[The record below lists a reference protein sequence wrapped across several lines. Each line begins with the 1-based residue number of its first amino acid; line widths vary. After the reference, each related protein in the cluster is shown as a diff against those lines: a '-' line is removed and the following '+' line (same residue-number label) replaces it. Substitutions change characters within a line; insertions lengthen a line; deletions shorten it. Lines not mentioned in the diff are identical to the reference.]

1 MIEKKFKI
9 GDYYIIKNEEL
20 TNLNNTIIR
29 ITDISDNYI
38 DLEDNECY
46 TIYWQVVINPNESI
60 FKRSYVNEMASN
72 CSNIG
77 SFIKLTDMQ
86 VKALKTT
93 IKTFIDSIKF

>member
-20 TNLNNTIIR
+20 TNLNNNIIR

-46 TIYWQVVINPNESI
+46 NIYWQVIINPNKSI

-72 CSNIG
+72 CTAIS
-77 SFIKLTDMQ
+77 SFIKLTDKQ
-86 VKALKTT
+86 IRALKTT
-93 IKTFIDSIKF
+93 MTTFIDSIKV

>member
-60 FKRSYVNEMASN
+60 SKRIYLNVMASN
-72 CSNIG
+72 CSTIG